1 MGINKGEIQSMNKA
15 CNKFSII
22 FLLSM
27 GICFSTT
34 AVARYELPAEYIT
47 NEALADAAV
56 IRARKEILEAIQAL
70 QKAIKEFQKIKENG
84 KEDDKVVQDLVA
96 EIRRLESELRRLEA
110 GGAANSVASTSAPA
124 SANSSVVSVEGVTL
138 SRKALAR
145 VASQKGNGF
154 NDPAVVLK
162 TLSNAIADK
171 PDDNNWKPV
180 KGALNKAIT
189 ALGKQPNK

>member
-1 MGINKGEIQSMNKA
+1 MNKA
-15 CNKFSII
+15 YNKFSII

-27 GICFSTT
+27 GFCFSTT
-34 AVARYELPAEYIT
+34 AVARYELPAAYTT
-47 NEALADAAV
+47 NEASADAAV
-56 IRARKEILEAIQAL
+56 TEARSKTLEAVKSL
-70 QKAIKEFQKIKENG
+70 QVVIKQFKTIIENG

-96 EIRRLESELRRLEA
+96 EVRRLEA
-110 GGAANSVASTSAPA
+110 GGGANSVASAPA
-124 SANSSVVSVEGVTL
+124 SANSSVVSIDGVTL

-154 NDPAVVLK
+154 NNPAAVLE
-162 TLSNAIADK
+162 TLRDAIADK